1 MSYSHA
7 RINLE
12 KTKYKKIKSYEIL
25 LNPDPNQLRERY
37 YKYCNHHKFNSVM
50 PLFDIEFEENTI
62 IGYYDGDVLVA
73 FSMICEFDN
82 ENAEA
87 YQFAWDYANP
97 KLHLGIKSLRNE
109 CAIYKELGKLEDS
122 ENCYRKAIELNPN
135 YIEAYNNLGITLRE
149 LGNLNESSN
158 IYKKIINLTNT
169 AESDK

>member
-25 LNPDPNQLRERY
+25 LNPDPNQLREIY

-97 KLHLGIKSLRNE
+97 KLHLGIASLRNE
-109 CAIYKELGKLEDS
+109 CAIYKEKGFKYL
-122 ENCYRKAIELNPN
+122 
-135 YIEAYNNLGITLRE
+135 YIGGADE
-149 LGNLNESSN
+149 
-158 IYKKIINLTNT
+158 YKQKIDGFEIMSPVAWIDERWTIDGF
-169 AESDK
+169 EPV

>member
-25 LNPDPNQLRERY
+25 LNPDPNQLREIY

-50 PLFDIEFEENTI
+50 PLFDIEFKENTI

-109 CAIYKELGKLEDS
+109 CAIYKEKGFKYL
-122 ENCYRKAIELNPN
+122 
-135 YIEAYNNLGITLRE
+135 YIGGADE
-149 LGNLNESSN
+149 
-158 IYKKIINLTNT
+158 YKQKIDGFEIMSPVAWIDERWTIDGF
-169 AESDK
+169 EPI

>member
-12 KTKYKKIKSYEIL
+12 KTKYKKIKSCEIL
-25 LNPDPNQLRERY
+25 LNPDPNQLREIY

-109 CAIYKELGKLEDS
+109 CAIYKELGYKYL
-122 ENCYRKAIELNPN
+122 
-135 YIEAYNNLGITLRE
+135 YIGGADE
-149 LGNLNESSN
+149 
-158 IYKKIINLTNT
+158 YKQKIDGFEIMSPVAWIDERWTIDGF
-169 AESDK
+169 EPV

>member
-25 LNPDPNQLRERY
+25 LNPDPNQLREIY

-97 KLHLGIKSLRNE
+97 KLHLGIKSVRNE
-109 CAIYKELGKLEDS
+109 CAIYKEKGFKYL
-122 ENCYRKAIELNPN
+122 
-135 YIEAYNNLGITLRE
+135 YIGGADE
-149 LGNLNESSN
+149 
-158 IYKKIINLTNT
+158 YKQKIDGFEIMSPVAWIDERWTIDGF
-169 AESDK
+169 EPI

>member
-25 LNPDPNQLRERY
+25 LNPDPNQLREIY

-109 CAIYKELGKLEDS
+109 CAIYKELGYKYL
-122 ENCYRKAIELNPN
+122 
-135 YIEAYNNLGITLRE
+135 YIGGADK
-149 LGNLNESSN
+149 
-158 IYKKIINLTNT
+158 YKQKIDGFEIMSPVAWIDERWTIDGF
-169 AESDK
+169 EPV

>member
-1 MSYSHA
+1 MSYSYA

-12 KTKYKKIKSYEIL
+12 KTNYKKIESYQIL
-25 LNPDPNQLRERY
+25 LNPDPNQLREIY

-50 PLFDIEFEENTI
+50 PLFDIEFEENNI

-97 KLHLGIKSLRNE
+97 KLHLGIASLRNE
-109 CAIYKELGKLEDS
+109 CAIYKEKGFKYLYIGGADEYKQKIDGFEIMSPAAWIDG
-122 ENCYRKAIELNPN
+122 RWAIDGFEPV
-135 YIEAYNNLGITLRE
+135 
-149 LGNLNESSN
+149 
-158 IYKKIINLTNT
+158 
-169 AESDK
+169 

>member
-25 LNPDPNQLRERY
+25 LNPDPNQLREIY

-109 CAIYKELGKLEDS
+109 CAMYKEKGFKYL
-122 ENCYRKAIELNPN
+122 
-135 YIEAYNNLGITLRE
+135 YIGGADE
-149 LGNLNESSN
+149 
-158 IYKKIINLTNT
+158 YKQKIDGFEIMSPVAWIDERWTIDGF
-169 AESDK
+169 EPI

>member
-25 LNPDPNQLRERY
+25 LNPDPNQLREIY

-109 CAIYKELGKLEDS
+109 CAIYKELGYKYL
-122 ENCYRKAIELNPN
+122 
-135 YIEAYNNLGITLRE
+135 YIGGADE
-149 LGNLNESSN
+149 
-158 IYKKIINLTNT
+158 YKQKIDGFEIMSPVAWIDERWTIDGF
-169 AESDK
+169 EPV